1 MRWHRGALFSSEG
14 RFEFALM
21 YIPAENVYYE
31 IVSAKDSFEYA
42 LDQRVIP
49 VSPNSFF
56 AYLIGV
62 KETLATLGGHIARA
76 QNVQPSAP
84 STPCAPKSSAPIP
97 PRPRWTP
104 NSTPWTR
111 IRRLC

>member
-14 RFEFALM
+14 SFEFALM

-31 IVSAKDSFEYA
+31 IVSTKDSFEYA

-56 AYLIGV
+56 AYLVGV
-62 KETLATLGGHIARA
+62 KETLATLGGHI
-76 QNVQPSAP
+76 
-84 STPCAPKSSAPIP
+84 
-97 PRPRWTP
+97 
-104 NSTPWTR
+104 TR